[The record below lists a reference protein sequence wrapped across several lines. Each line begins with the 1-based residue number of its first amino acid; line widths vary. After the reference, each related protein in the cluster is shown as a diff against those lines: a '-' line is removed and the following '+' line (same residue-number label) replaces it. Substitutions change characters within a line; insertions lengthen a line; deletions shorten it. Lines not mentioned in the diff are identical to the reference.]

1 MKERFDLLAVGE
13 ILIDFTPG
21 GKNADGAELFARN
34 PGGAPANV
42 LAMHAKLGGRT
53 AFIGKVGADGFGS
66 FLRTVIEGQGIDA
79 AGLAVDPEIPTTLA
93 FVHLDEKGDRS
104 FSFCRKPGA
113 DIMLRAEEIPDEHI
127 SVCEVFHFGSVSL
140 TDEPARS
147 AVLGA
152 AQRARDMGKLVSFDP
167 NYRPALWKREEDAVV
182 EMLAG
187 TKLCHILKVSG
198 EEMTL
203 LTGTSDLHAGAE
215 KLLGFG
221 PKLVLVSLGADGAYF
236 KTKNAC
242 GRLRAYDVHTVDTT
256 GAGDAFLG
264 AILYRLR
271 GKTGDGLDA
280 MSADE
285 LFDIVSY
292 GNAAGSLTTTKG
304 GAIPALPTHEEIE
317 QCRAETKTL

>member
-1 MKERFDLLAVGE
+1 MDRFDVLAVGE

-53 AFIGKVGADGFGS
+53 AFVGKVGADGFGS
-66 FLRTVIEGQGIDA
+66 FLRSVLEGQGIDT

-113 DIMLRAEEIPDEHI
+113 DIMLRAEEIPVGHI
-127 SVCEVFHFGSVSL
+127 EKCGIFHFGSVSL
-140 TDEPARS
+140 TDEPARG

-152 AQRARDMGKLVSFDP
+152 AQRAKNMGKLVSFDP
-167 NYRPALWKREEDAVV
+167 NYRPALWKCEEDAKKQ
-182 EMLAG
+182 MLAG
-187 TKLCHILKVSG
+187 TRLCDVLKVSG

-203 LTGTSDLHAGAE
+203 LTGETGLSAGAE
-215 KLLGFG
+215 KLLSLG

-236 KTKNAC
+236 KTAAAC
-242 GRLRAYDVHTVDTT
+242 GRLHAYDVHTVDTT

-271 GKTGDGLDA
+271 GK
-280 MSADE
+280 SADE
-285 LFDIVSY
+285 LGSMSVNELCDIVSY
-292 GNAAGSLTTTKG
+292 GNAAGSLTTTRG